1 MQNEKD
7 ILMLCLEENGIIV
20 DQEGNL
26 PDIESIV
33 FISTVIS
40 IEEEFGIEF
49 PDEYLNISYF
59 NNIDDILR
67 VIIQIKDV
75 NLCLENGQIKNQA
88 EINELW
94 KNCTG
99 WIKG

>member
-7 ILMLCLEENGIIV
+7 ILVLCLEENGIIV

-26 PDIESIV
+26 PDMESVV

-49 PDEYLNISYF
+49 TDEYLNIAYF
-59 NNIDDILR
+59 NNIDEVLR
-67 VIIQIKDV
+67 I
-75 NLCLENGQIKNQA
+75 
-88 EINELW
+88 
-94 KNCTG
+94 
-99 WIKG
+99 IKGIQGGVIAN

>member
-7 ILMLCLEENGIIV
+7 ILVLCLEENGIIV

-26 PDIESIV
+26 PDMESVV

-49 PDEYLNISYF
+49 PDEYLNIAYF
-59 NNIDDILR
+59 NNIDEVLR
-67 VIIQIKDV
+67 I
-75 NLCLENGQIKNQA
+75 
-88 EINELW
+88 
-94 KNCTG
+94 
-99 WIKG
+99 IKGIQGGVIAN

>member
-7 ILMLCLEENGIIV
+7 KLVLCLEENGIIV

-26 PDIESIV
+26 PDMESVV

-49 PDEYLNISYF
+49 PDEYLNITYF
-59 NNIDDILR
+59 SNIDDILSI
-67 VIIQIKDV
+67 IIQIKDM
-75 NLCLENGQIKNQA
+75 NPCFR
-88 EINELW
+88 
-94 KNCTG
+94 
-99 WIKG
+99 